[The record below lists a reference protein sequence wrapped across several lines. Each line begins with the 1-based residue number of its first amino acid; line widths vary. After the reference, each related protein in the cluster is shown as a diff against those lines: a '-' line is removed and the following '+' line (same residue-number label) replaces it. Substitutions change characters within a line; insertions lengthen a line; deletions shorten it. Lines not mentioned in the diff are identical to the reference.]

1 MQRPV
6 AGRRSAG
13 VLLALSF
20 CLIAGCPSAKKMPA
34 MYPVEGKVAYKGG
47 QPMTGGSISFQSQTD
62 STLATSGE
70 IQPDGSFTLW
80 TFADKERVKGAPP
93 GKYNVTVVPAMG
105 SDHSIQPIAVAKPFE
120 VEAKENRFAIALD
133 KVAPKK

>member
-20 CLIAGCPSAKKMPA
+20 CLMVGCSSGKKLPA
-34 MYPVEGKVAYKGG
+34 TYPVEGKVTYKKGE
-47 QPMTGGSISFQSQTD
+47 PLTGGSISFQSQTD
-62 STLATSGE
+62 STFATSGE

-80 TFADKERVKGAPP
+80 TFADKDRLKGAPP

-105 SDHSIQPIAVAKPFE
+105 SDHTIQPVAVAKPFE
-120 VEAKENRFAIALD
+120 VEAKENRFTIALD
-133 KVAPKK
+133 KAAPKK